1 MSAHRA
7 LRGAAFGAYALF
19 LAGSCRQLLGIEDAQ
34 SDPTLGQVSGSQG
47 NSGGDGS
54 ESLGG
59 AGASAGAGNENTLGG
74 AAGAEDGATSIGGER
89 ATGGEAGQA
98 GQAGQPGQ
106 VESLCERYCSM
117 VMSNCTGAFAVF
129 TSREACLS
137 VCAHLPEGHAGDRDV
152 NSVQCRLRAATIAK
166 DEVPHYCPI
175 AGPGGN
181 GVCGSNCESL
191 CALRESVCAGF
202 TKTPETA
209 CLKECS
215 SLEDLQTFSVD
226 LSQDQYQGP
235 HVQCR
240 LYHVSAAAS
249 DDPEQHCLHV
259 DGAAPC
265 RKEPP

>member
-59 AGASAGAGNENTLGG
+59 AGASAGTGNENILGG
-74 AAGAEDGATSIGGER
+74 AGGADDGATSIGGER

-98 GQAGQPGQ
+98 GQPGQ
-106 VESLCERYCSM
+106 VESLCERYCSV

-137 VCAHLPEGHAGDRDV
+137 VCAHLPEGREGDRDV

-181 GVCGSNCESL
+181 GSCGSNCESL

-202 TKTPETA
+202 TKTPEAA